1 MIEWQEIN
9 LGATLSSVVTIKIS
23 SAAQLFGTLPLARA
37 LLLNLDGDQ
46 GALVFGEDDG
56 GIA

>member
-23 SAAQLFGTLPLARA
+23 SAPQLFVTLTLARA